1 MKTQANLK
9 VPDITLGLYKHF
21 KGGEYEVLGLAFDSE
36 TLEVMVVYKALYG
49 QGLTWVRPR
58 SMFLETVM
66 YEGKEVPRF
75 TFIK

>member
-1 MKTQANLK
+1 MKVKATIK
-9 VPDITLGLYKHF
+9 VPEIKSGLYRHF
-21 KGGEYEVLGLAFDSE
+21 KGGEYEVIGLALHSE

-58 SMFLETVM
+58 SMFLETVT
-66 YEGKEVPRF
+66 YEGKEVSRF

>member
-1 MKTQANLK
+1 MKDKKIPK
-9 VPDITLGLYKHF
+9 VPEIKPGLYRHF
-21 KGGEYEVLGLAFDSE
+21 KGGEYVVIGLAMHSE

-66 YEGKEVPRF
+66 HEGVQVPRF